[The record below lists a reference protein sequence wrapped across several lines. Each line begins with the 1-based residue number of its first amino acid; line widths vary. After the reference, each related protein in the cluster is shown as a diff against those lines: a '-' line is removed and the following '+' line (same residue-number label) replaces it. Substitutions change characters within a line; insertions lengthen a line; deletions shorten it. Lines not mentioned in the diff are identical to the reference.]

1 MNRRKIAET
10 DYDLYMNTV
19 GITQPADELG
29 EINAHLYSY
38 ATSSGEV
45 ETPEDLSS
53 GISESLTDIDMNAIG
68 ELGESL
74 KPLEFNELTDLNF
87 SIIGWEDIKDEEET
101 NNAEGPLRE

>member
-19 GITQPADELG
+19 GITQPADELEG
-29 EINAHLYSY
+29 VNAQLYSY
-38 ATSSGEV
+38 ATSSEEV

-53 GISESLTDIDMNAIG
+53 GIAESLADIDMNAIG
-68 ELGESL
+68 EMSESL
-74 KPLEFNELTDLNF
+74 EDIEFNELTDPNF

-101 NNAEGPLRE
+101 DNDEGTVQE

>member
-19 GITQPADELG
+19 GITRPADELE
-29 EINAHLYSY
+29 EINAQLYSY
-38 ATSSGEV
+38 ATNSEEV

-53 GISESLTDIDMNAIG
+53 GIAESLTDIDMNAIG
-68 ELGESL
+68 KMGE
-74 KPLEFNELTDLNF
+74 PLEPIEFNELTDPNF

-101 NNAEGPLRE
+101 DDAEGSVQE